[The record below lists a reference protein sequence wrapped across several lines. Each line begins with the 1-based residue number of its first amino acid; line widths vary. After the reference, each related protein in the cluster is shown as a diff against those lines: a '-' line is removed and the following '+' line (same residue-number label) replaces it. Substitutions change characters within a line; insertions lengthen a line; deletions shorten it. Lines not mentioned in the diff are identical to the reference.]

1 MTMAKKKQDEGI
13 LPGANLKGRE
23 LARFVFDGPQGPA
36 IETAM
41 KDTSDRIGWFPTY
54 KGRKHVELLRTR
66 RPIVQDF
73 LYLAETDPDVVRI
86 VDFPLETRFF
96 MPTKDGLRARSHV
109 ADLAL
114 RLEDGEI
121 VFVDVQ
127 KHWHVRF
134 SKHGAP
140 RNWKPRHDALV
151 RHYREAHGATYCL
164 HDETKVYPQ
173 PLFDNAKLMCEHAR
187 RQYMHPSYEVIRND
201 LRRLRLPAT
210 VHQLMQRCTFN
221 AQTWRY
227 LDEPLEAAREIREI
241 NPVFSVIMQMAVD
254 GELLVDESRRFSLDT
269 VVHATPFLGASGAI
283 RLVTTSPIPFAA

>member
-1 MTMAKKKQDEGI
+1 MARKKPNEGI

-41 KDTSDRIGWFPTY
+41 KDTTDKIGWFPTY
-54 KGRKHVELLRTR
+54 KGRRHVELLRTR

-86 VDFPLETRFF
+86 VDLPLETRFF

-114 RLEDGEI
+114 RLADGEI

-127 KHWHVRF
+127 KYWHTRI
-134 SKHGAP
+134 SKNGRP
-140 RNWKPRHDALV
+140 RDWQTWHDALV
-151 RHYREAHGATYCL
+151 QHYAVAHGATYVL
-164 HDETKVYPQ
+164 FDERKVFPQ

-187 RQYMHPSYEVIRND
+187 RQYMHPKYEVIRND
-201 LRRLRLPAT
+201 IRRLCLPAT
-210 VHQLMQRCTFN
+210 VHQLMQQCTFN
-221 AQTWRY
+221 AQTSRY
-227 LDEPLEAAREIREI
+227 RDEPVEAAREISEI
-241 NPVFSVIMQMAVD
+241 NPVFSVIMQMVVD
-254 GELLVDESRRFSLDT
+254 GELLVDESQRFSLDT
-269 VVHATPFLGASGAI
+269 LVHATRFLGASGAF
-283 RLVTTSPIPFAA
+283 RLVTTSPVPFAA